1 MHCSFLVKRE
11 LSSDQRLLWLLVK
24 IELDD
29 PLENVGV
36 KLVRQAGARTNDLA
50 GDGCT
55 TSIVLARGLIAEGVK
70 VWFPALSHNICQVL
84 TMFLV

>member
-1 MHCSFLVKRE
+1 M
-11 LSSDQRLLWLLVK
+11 LWLLVK

-36 KLVRQAGARTNDLA
+36 KLVRQAGAKTNDLA

-55 TSIVLARGLIAEGVK
+55 TSIILAQGLIAEGLK
-70 VWFPALSHNICQVL
+70 VQDVFPFRINGHTL
-84 TMFLV
+84 

>member
-1 MHCSFLVKRE
+1 M
-11 LSSDQRLLWLLVK
+11 LWLLVK

-36 KLVRQAGARTNDLA
+36 KLVRQAGAKTNDLA

-55 TSIVLARGLIAEGVK
+55 TSIILAQGLIAEGVK
-70 VWFPALSHNICQVL
+70 VQDAFPFQINGQTLYELGSLI
-84 TMFLV
+84 